1 MKKYYKG
8 NFNGIATK
16 IGETMTVAFPIAFAI
31 IVIAFLTTLVY
42 VVRAN
47 GEFED
52 LTNDIKNDVKDIL

>member
-1 MKKYYKG
+1 
-8 NFNGIATK
+8 
-16 IGETMTVAFPIAFAI
+16 MTVAFPIGFAI